1 MFRVIIF
8 AVYLVETFALYP
20 SSSDVILLNP
30 NNFDSLVVNNDEVWI
45 VQFFASWCGHCQQLV
60 PEYQKAATALKG
72 VVKVGAINADEHKDF
87 GKRFDVRGF
96 PTIKIFG
103 KNKKKPE
110 EFSGSRNAQG
120 IVDSAL
126 NAARNQIY
134 GKLGIKAS
142 QKGGSSSDVIELTD
156 SNFDRLVLQSEDMW
170 LVEFFAPWCGH
181 CKNLAP
187 QWAEA
192 ATSLKGK
199 VKLGAL
205 DATINKMKAAE
216 YRIEGF
222 PTIKYFGLG
231 KKSANS
237 AVNYNGGRSASN
249 IISWALERLSE
260 NLPPPEITQIV
271 NEESFKEDCHDKP
284 LCVISILPNILDCQ
298 SQCRND
304 YLNLL
309 RKMGE
314 KFKEK
319 MWGWIWAEANSQPE
333 LENALDIG
341 GFGYPTM
348 VVLNTR
354 KLKYSLLRGSFSEV
368 GIKEFLRDLSYGR
381 GNSVDL
387 RGAKLP
393 GIVDA
398 IRWNGEDG
406 VLPQEEDLDV
416 DEKDEL

>member
-30 NNFDSLVVNNDEVWI
+30 NNFDSLVVNNDDVWI
-45 VQFFASWCGHCQQLV
+45 VEFFASWCGHCQQLV

-134 GKLGIKAS
+134 GKLGVKAS

-393 GIVDA
+393 GIVDT
-398 IRWNGEDG
+398 IRWDGKDG

>member
-1 MFRVIIF
+1 MR
-8 AVYLVETFALYP
+8 P
-20 SSSDVILLNP
+20 
-30 NNFDSLVVNNDEVWI
+30 
-45 VQFFASWCGHCQQLV
+45 QLV

-110 EFSGSRNAQG
+110 EFSGSRNAQR

-134 GKLGIKAS
+134 GKLGVKAS

-393 GIVDA
+393 GIVDT
-398 IRWNGEDG
+398 IRWDGKDG